1 MVFCEFAK
9 EPYKLNWLNVSGFYI
24 GKTIAKEVRCMKE
37 LLKIFKT
44 NKKVVD
50 KILLI

>member
-1 MVFCEFAK
+1 MAFCEFAK
-9 EPYKLNWLNVSGFYI
+9 EPYKVDWSNVSGFYI
-24 GKTIAKEVRCMKE
+24 GKTIAKEMHCMKE

-50 KILLI
+50 KVLLI